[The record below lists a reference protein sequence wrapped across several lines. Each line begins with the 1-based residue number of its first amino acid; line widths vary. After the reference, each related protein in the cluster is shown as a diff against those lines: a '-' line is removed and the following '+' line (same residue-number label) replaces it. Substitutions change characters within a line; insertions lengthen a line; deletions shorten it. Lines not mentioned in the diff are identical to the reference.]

1 MEQEQV
7 VVNQQVMVMEVTLQ
21 LYMDVL
27 HELRLVVVAVDQL
40 V

>member
-1 MEQEQV
+1 VEQEQV